1 MKLSQIIN
9 EQELIP
15 RETAKRGAASIGK
28 QLLHVARQ
36 EAYKQRRT
44 DDAFVKQMA
53 EKLANRFHAN
63 ILAAIDEEMAI
74 SRMKTVDKT
83 DSYNIVDITPK

>member
-1 MKLSQIIN
+1 M
-9 EQELIP
+9 P
-15 RETAKRGAASIGK
+15 RETTKCGAASIGK
-28 QLLHVARQ
+28 QLLSVARQ

-44 DDAFVKQMA
+44 DDAFIRQIA
-53 EKLANRFHAN
+53 EKLANRFYTN

-83 DSYNIVDITPK
+83 GSYDIVDITPK